1 MWASYLGPMPI
12 VWYPG
17 QLKQRLYLENNEAE
31 IELAESAPLILSGR
45 IKTGQ
50 LWAVK
55 TGQS

>member
-1 MWASYLGPMPI
+1 MPI